1 MNPIIHSIRH
11 NRIPG
16 QLVVQITD
24 RCNARCPQCGMRTT
38 ATFRRSTLS
47 TDTIRRLIDAA
58 ADRGVQAISF
68 TGGEPLLDLP
78 RLTALIN
85 HAGAAGIP
93 FIRTGTNGFIFQH
106 ADRSDFTDRIKRI
119 VDQLAATPLR
129 NFWISLDSSVDAL
142 HEEMRGFPGVVAGIE
157 KALPIFHAAG
167 IYPAVNLG
175 INRNVGG
182 ASTRELTPA
191 GSSSDAAYLETF
203 YHCYQDAFERFYQR
217 AIDLGF
223 TMANACYPMSIDVPE
238 SENGLAAVYAATT
251 VADIVRFAPAEK
263 RMLFSALMVAIR
275 RFRARIRIF
284 SPLCALEALVRQYGT
299 EASPPPYGCR
309 GGVDFFFV
317 NAADGH
323 AYPCGYRGNEDHG
336 WVWDMD
342 WPSHRP
348 PAEADACR
356 RCDWECFR
364 DPCELMGP
372 LLAAFAHPLGL
383 ARRVLR
389 SPRAMATW
397 ATDLFYYR
405 ACGFFDGRQA
415 PDYRKLTPFGTSSQ
429 RRTRGLEGLFNPQF
443 NQKLSV
449 S

>member
-284 SPLCALEALVRQYGT
+284 
-299 EASPPPYGCR
+299 PPYARWRHWSGSTARKRRHRLTVAGAGWISSSSMPPTDMPIPAATGATRITVGCGIWIGHPIGR
-309 GGVDFFFV
+309 RPRQMP
-317 NAADGH
+317 ADGVTGS
-323 AYPCGYRGNEDHG
+323 A
-336 WVWDMD
+336 
-342 WPSHRP
+342 S
-348 PAEADACR
+348 
-356 RCDWECFR
+356 
-364 DPCELMGP
+364 
-372 LLAAFAHPLGL
+372 
-383 ARRVLR
+383 
-389 SPRAMATW
+389 AT
-397 ATDLFYYR
+397 
-405 ACGFFDGRQA
+405 
-415 PDYRKLTPFGTSSQ
+415 PV
-429 RRTRGLEGLFNPQF
+429 N
-443 NQKLSV
+443 
-449 S
+449 